1 MQIDPDSRRR
11 VFRRIALGG
20 ALLTL
25 PMIGYGLGY
34 MQGSSAPEPAP
45 RAIVLD
51 EAPAHDEAPAVE
63 LAEAG
68 AAKQEPATPEPA
80 VLPEE
85 PLAAESAPQP
95 ESLELAADLTAPAAE
110 AEAVFA
116 NPADEVAPA
125 EKLGKEEAA
134 LLQPAVTQ
142 KAADEAGDLDSAI
155 MALTT
160 EELPEDPLRT
170 ETLTVQSGDTLM
182 GLLTEAGIAR
192 GEAYE
197 AITALEEVFSP
208 RRLRA
213 GQEIT
218 VALSNEAEAAS
229 LMSLVLQP
237 DAETDVSVD
246 RGDSGSFVALAKPRE
261 LTRGAEYGRGT
272 IESSLYE
279 ASLSAGMP
287 HGTLMEL
294 IRVFSFD
301 VDFQRDIHK
310 GDGFEVIYDLL
321 YDKDGEIA
329 KTGEVRFAS
338 LILGGKERRYYRYT
352 TEEGET
358 DYFDPE
364 GKSVRRTLMRTPID
378 GARLSSQFGMRKHP
392 ILGYSRMHK
401 GTDFAAPSGTPIYAA
416 GNGKV
421 VVAGRNGGY
430 GNYIRIRHN
439 SRYQT
444 AYAHLK
450 GFARGVSAG
459 ARVEQGQIIG
469 YVGTTGR
476 STGPHLHYEVLVDG
490 TQVNPRNIKLPT
502 GTVLAGADLEKF
514 QIERAK
520 IEQELAELSLG
531 ATQVAEGEQDCRGND
546 GSPIEQG
553 SRDC

>member
-45 RAIVLD
+45 REIVLN
-51 EAPAHDEAPAVE
+51 EAPAQDKAPAQAAPTVE

-68 AAKQEPATPEPA
+68 AAQQQPATPEPE

-85 PLAAESAPQP
+85 PLAADSAPQP
-95 ESLELAADLTAPAAE
+95 ESLELAADLTAPTAE
-110 AEAVFA
+110 AEAVFS
-116 NPADEVAPA
+116 NPADEAAPA
-125 EKLGKEEAA
+125 EKLGMEEAA
-134 LLQPAVTQ
+134 LLQPAVTR
-142 KAADEAGDLDSAI
+142 KAAEEAGDLDGGVV
-155 MALTT
+155 ALTT

-170 ETLTVQSGDTLM
+170 ETLTVESGDTLM

-218 VALSNEAEAAS
+218 VALSDEAEAAS

-237 DAETDVSVD
+237 DPETDVSVD

-301 VDFQRDIHK
+301 VDFQRDIPSWHVRYHIK
-310 GDGFEVIYDLL
+310 PMAIPENVSCGKCGMFPAKYPRWQSQIIF
-321 YDKDGEIA
+321 KDGTMIPFDGCKCMFNFIVAMGEFD
-329 KTGEVRFAS
+329 KTHS
-338 LILGGKERRYYRYT
+338 
-352 TEEGET
+352 
-358 DYFDPE
+358 
-364 GKSVRRTLMRTPID
+364 
-378 GARLSSQFGMRKHP
+378 
-392 ILGYSRMHK
+392 
-401 GTDFAAPSGTPIYAA
+401 
-416 GNGKV
+416 
-421 VVAGRNGGY
+421 
-430 GNYIRIRHN
+430 RHN
-439 SRYQT
+439 I
-444 AYAHLK
+444 
-450 GFARGVSAG
+450 SAIW
-459 ARVEQGQIIG
+459 VKDFN
-469 YVGTTGR
+469 
-476 STGPHLHYEVLVDG
+476 SS
-490 TQVNPRNIKLPT
+490 N
-502 GTVLAGADLEKF
+502 
-514 QIERAK
+514 
-520 IEQELAELSLG
+520 
-531 ATQVAEGEQDCRGND
+531 
-546 GSPIEQG
+546 
-553 SRDC
+553 